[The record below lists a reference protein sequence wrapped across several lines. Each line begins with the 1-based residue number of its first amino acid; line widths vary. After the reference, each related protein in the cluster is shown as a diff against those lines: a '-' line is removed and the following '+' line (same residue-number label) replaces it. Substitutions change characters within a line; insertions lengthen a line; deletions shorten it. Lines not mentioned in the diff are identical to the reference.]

1 MSYRPPYYKRYP
13 QDYLASPT
21 TRKMSLAEHGVYNKL
36 LDAAW
41 LEEPT
46 ATLPKDLSIL
56 SKLTGIDKRILCK
69 FTVKYQGLFRES
81 PDDSQRIYNP
91 RLMAEYQEFLQTVE
105 KNRLAG
111 MASAKA
117 RHSKST
123 GVEQAFNHSQ
133 SHKSDKELEKVKVF
147 RKVGDL

>member
-13 QDYLASPT
+13 QDYLSSPT

-46 ATLPKDLSIL
+46 ATLPKDLTLL
-56 SKLTGIDKRILCK
+56 SKLTGIDRRILCK
-69 FTVKYQGLFRES
+69 FTAKYPGLFRES
-81 PDDSQRIYNP
+81 PDDSQRIFNP

-105 KNRLAG
+105 RNRLAG
-111 MASAKA
+111 LASAKA
-117 RHSKST
+117 RQSKAT
-123 GVEQAFNHSQ
+123 PVQHPFNHSQ
-133 SHKSDKELEKVKVF
+133 SHKSDKESEKVQFF
-147 RKVGDL
+147 RTAGD